1 MVDMCNNGTEFM
13 KGTERLVDPI
23 EVGSIHFIQ
32 GLNKLLP
39 KSLQEYLSKQSSKTS
54 KYMGFVV
61 EPYCS
66 FLFYKITDLEKA
78 KDFLPEGF
86 KLIKTKIFAD
96 DEPDYYAILGS
107 FRVHTSAFWGSRIE
121 FYLIAENEATGMLSW
136 VILEYD
142 SNTIGQDK
150 KYGLRDPSAPKAVI
164 TINHRGTVVVDVNN
178 PTLNRKIAYNFDVNS
193 GVMSPL
199 DERLWIE
206 GNLSVTHGKELNGS
220 AKDVFALN
228 FEPCEMEKALKIAP
242 ENIDVIEN
250 SWYKD
255 IIERKPVMGVCFP
268 YAQHFLSETAGN
280 QSNIR
285 NKEDLTKALSKLDFN
300 SIKAFSVK
308 PLRDMILMQ
317 NVVTTAMGLIIL
329 ILLYLLMS

>member
-1 MVDMCNNGTEFM
+1 MCEDDTQFV
-13 KGTERLVDPI
+13 KGSEKLVDPI

-39 KSLQEYLSKQSSKTS
+39 KSLQEFLSKQSSKTS

-66 FLFYKITDLEKA
+66 FLFYKITNLDEA
-78 KDFLPEGF
+78 KDLLPEGF
-86 KLIKTKIFAD
+86 KLIKTRIFAD
-96 DEPDYYAILGS
+96 DVPDYYAILGS

-121 FYLIAENEATGMLSW
+121 FYLIAENEATGMLTW

-164 TINHRGTVVVDVNN
+164 TINHRGTVIVDVNN
-178 PTLNRKIAYNFDVNS
+178 PSLSRKIAYNFNVNS
-193 GVMSPL
+193 GVMTPL

-206 GNLSVTHGKELNGS
+206 GNLSITHGKELNGS
-220 AKDVFALN
+220 AKDVFALK
-228 FEPCEMEKALKIAP
+228 FAPCEMEKALKINP
-242 ENIDVIEN
+242 ENIEGIEN
-250 SWYKD
+250 SWYQN
-255 IIERKPVMGVCFP
+255 IIESKPIMGVCFP
-268 YAQHFLSETAGN
+268 YAQHFLSETTGN
-280 QSNIR
+280 QSKLR
-285 NKEDLTKALSKLDFN
+285 NKDDLIKALSVLDFN
-300 SIKAFSVK
+300 SIKPFSVK
-308 PLRDMILMQ
+308 SLRNLVLFQ

-329 ILLYLLMS
+329 ILLYIILR